1 MKLQQFSIGLE
12 FRCSGKRWRCTDV
25 GSRVV
30 VAISLEP
37 CEVVSVEVDRLDR
50 SKQTER
56 RYVTDDASWC
66 NGPPYAIVEHVFDE
80 DSQVACSLSPDGQE
94 D

>member
-1 MKLQQFSIGLE
+1 M
-12 FRCSGKRWRCTDV
+12 
-25 GSRVV
+25 
-30 VAISLEP
+30 
-37 CEVVSVEVDRLDR
+37 SVEVDRLDR